1 MAPHGHINS
10 DPTTRRLSEKLWDLL
25 FPPRCVACGA
35 PGTWLCRP
43 CITQIQFLNTLWE
56 PAREPPGLQGL
67 RSVAPLSGPLQK
79 AIHAFK
85 YEGLRVLASTLGE
98 LLCEG
103 WKTAPQSVDVIVPV
117 PLHPARLR
125 ERGYNQ
131 SALLVR
137 ELGLR
142 AKLPVDEQTLE
153 RITATRPQVGL
164 NAEER
169 AENVRDAFSC
179 QDDRL
184 RDLRVLLVDDV
195 LTTGATMRACAHALG
210 QRDVRAVWGLTL
222 TRG

>member
-1 MAPHGHINS
+1 MVPHRHINS
-10 DPTTRRLSEKLWDLL
+10 DPTMRRLSEKLWNLL
-25 FPPRCVACGA
+25 FPPRCAACDA
-35 PGTWLCRP
+35 PGTWLCPP
-43 CITQIQFLNTLWE
+43 CITQIQFLHTLWE
-56 PAREPPGLQGL
+56 PAREPPRLLGL
-67 RSVAPLSGPLQK
+67 RSVAPLSGPLRK
-79 AIHAFK
+79 AVNAFK
-85 YEGLRVLASTLGE
+85 YKGLRVLATTLGE

-103 WKTAPQSVDVIVPV
+103 WKTAPQPVDVIVPV
-117 PLHPARLR
+117 PLHASRLR

-142 AKLPVDEQTLE
+142 AELPVDEQTLE

-164 NAEER
+164 NAKER

-179 QDDRL
+179 RDDRL

-195 LTTGATMRACAHALG
+195 LTTGATIRACAHALG
-210 QRDVRAVWGLTL
+210 QGNVRAVWGLTL